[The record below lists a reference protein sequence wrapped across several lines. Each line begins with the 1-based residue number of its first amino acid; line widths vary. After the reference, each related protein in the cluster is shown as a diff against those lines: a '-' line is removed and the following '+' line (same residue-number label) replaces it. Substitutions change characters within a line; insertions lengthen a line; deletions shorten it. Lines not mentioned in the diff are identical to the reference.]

1 MTTKQFV
8 ALGKGLLSDSPE
20 FVMKG
25 RLMVLS
31 PLEHILKGICFEPSS
46 FDKDSFYVNVFVLP
60 LFVPTKFVHFLFGG
74 RIRSNGRDRWGANIP
89 NLIAQLRESVKREA
103 LPFLS
108 QITSVSDFV
117 KMAKSHPSSNPHTP
131 EAIAFAL
138 ARAGWNKEA
147 IEVIDQLLGQV
158 NLEVSWQRE
167 MADMAQLLK
176 SLLLTD
182 PAAAQR
188 QLDAWEAETV
198 KNLGL
203 EEFR

>member
-1 MTTKQFV
+1 MKKKEFETIGKQLLPILPGFV
-8 ALGKGLLSDSPE
+8 VKGDLLFMRPI
-20 FVMKG
+20 G
-25 RLMVLS
+25 
-31 PLEHILKGICFEPSS
+31 HILRAICFDRSIDPR
-46 FDKDSFYVNVFVLP
+46 SFYVEVFVQP
-60 LFVPTKFVHFLFGG
+60 FFVPMEYVVFNFGYRLG
-74 RIRSNGRDRWGANIP
+74 GNCHSWNADNP
-89 NLIAQLRESVKREA
+89 NLIAELRAGLKRDA

-117 KMAKSHPSSNPHTP
+117 KMAKSHPSGNPHTP

-138 ARAGWNKEA
+138 ARAGRNKEA
-147 IEVIDQLLGQV
+147 IEVLDQLLGQV
-158 NLEVSWQRE
+158 KLEVLWQRE
-167 MADMAQLLK
+167 MADRAKSLK
-176 SLLLTD
+176 SQLLTD